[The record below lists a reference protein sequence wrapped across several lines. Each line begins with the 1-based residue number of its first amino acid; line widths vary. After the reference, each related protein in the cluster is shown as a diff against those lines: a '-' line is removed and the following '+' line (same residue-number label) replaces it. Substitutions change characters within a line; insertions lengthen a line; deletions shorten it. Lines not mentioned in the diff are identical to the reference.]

1 MGHEEYLEHWVS
13 LFGFFDR
20 SNGDDERVVGSWGST
35 EHSIRMLIAGP
46 PLVNWYH
53 RQLGI

>member
-1 MGHEEYLEHWVS
+1 VVSEGMGHEEYLEHWVS

-46 PLVNWYH
+46 PLVV
-53 RQLGI
+53 